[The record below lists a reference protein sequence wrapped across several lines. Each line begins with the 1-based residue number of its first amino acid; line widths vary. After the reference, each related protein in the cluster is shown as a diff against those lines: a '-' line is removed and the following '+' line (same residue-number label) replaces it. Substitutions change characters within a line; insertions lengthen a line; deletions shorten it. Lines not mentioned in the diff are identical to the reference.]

1 MAKKTT
7 SATKT
12 TAKKAPAKKTTTA
25 TKTTVKKPVTS
36 TKKATTAK
44 KTSAPKKVAEPK
56 KEMVECIFLNKKSK
70 KLLERGKFPANV
82 VANNPTLYFKE
93 IIDAQSN
100 AKHYLDEIKHE
111 LKEEEYA
118 EIKFTIE
125 QFS

>member
-25 TKTTVKKPVTS
+25 KKTT
-36 TKKATTAK
+36 
-44 KTSAPKKVAEPK
+44 APKKVAEPK
-56 KEMVECIFLNKKSK
+56 KDLVEAIFLNKKSK

-118 EIKFTIE
+118 EIKFIIE

>member
-25 TKTTVKKPVTS
+25 KKTT
-36 TKKATTAK
+36 
-44 KTSAPKKVAEPK
+44 APKKVAEPK
-56 KEMVECIFLNKKSK
+56 KDLVEAIFLNKKSK

>member
-12 TAKKAPAKKTTTA
+12 TAKKSPAKKTTTA
-25 TKTTVKKPVTS
+25 K
-36 TKKATTAK
+36 K
-44 KTSAPKKVAEPK
+44 KTLEKKSPAPKKVAEPK
-56 KEMVECIFLNKKSK
+56 KDLVEAIFLNKKSK

-118 EIKFTIE
+118 EIKFIIE